1 MQSAGRP
8 IAISDASS
16 RDRTPTRW
24 AVLVGLAV
32 LTAASALAILV
43 LVSGQDAS
51 ALGVRD
57 VLAPIEQT
65 LGPNRGAD
73 PASTSKPED
82 VPETR
87 SERADASSRR
97 GASDLLEPVTG
108 TVDPAAETLVEP
120 VVEPVTRTI
129 EPVIDTVVEPMLE
142 TAIAPVTQTLEPVVA
157 TAIAPVTQTLEP
169 VVATAIAPVTQ
180 TLEPVVATAI
190 APVTQTLEPV
200 VEAVVEPVIRD
211 VVEPIADT
219 VDAPVGEAVESVVE
233 QTVESLEP
241 TLGFAEQTLSPA
253 ADLVVDAAGEG
264 TYEPVG
270 EVLRPIPLAAVPAP
284 TPTGSSTPA
293 TGPSEVV
300 SAPIG
305 QTETRAADQPRP
317 SPVTGTDAPTVD
329 TAAAPA
335 PAAPAA
341 PIADPTVAPA
351 PAPAPSSS
359 SSTPRVDPAQGG
371 SPLGVLPRQGAPL
384 LAQTGVVAIVDDRAT
399 ATVVS
404 DPVDRPG

>member
-169 VVATAIAPVTQ
+169 VV
-180 TLEPVVATAI
+180 
-190 APVTQTLEPV
+190 
-200 VEAVVEPVIRD
+200 EAVVEPVIRD
-211 VVEPIADT
+211 VVEPTADT

-270 EVLRPIPLAAVPAP
+270 EALRPIPLAAVPAP

-317 SPVTGTDAPTVD
+317 SPVTGEGPPTVD

>member
-87 SERADASSRR
+87 SERAGASSRR

-142 TAIAPVTQTLEPVVA
+142 

>member
-157 TAIAPVTQTLEP
+157 TAIAPVTQTL
-169 VVATAIAPVTQ
+169 V
-180 TLEPVVATAI
+180 PVVATAI

-211 VVEPIADT
+211 VVEPTADT

-270 EVLRPIPLAAVPAP
+270 EALRPIPLAAVPAP

-317 SPVTGTDAPTVD
+317 SPVTGEGPPTVD